1 MRICEDQRNGEGC
14 GAINPNDA
22 AVCARCGRSLQF
34 AVQLH
39 DPGDRIGAYT
49 VVRTLGHG
57 SFGAVYEAIDL
68 RAPERRTA
76 IKETFEAATV
86 RSFQREFEALVNL
99 RHPNLPR
106 YYEMFEADGCG
117 YLVMEFVPGQSLDE
131 ILARQ
136 KGPLSEQL
144 VVAYAEQLCDLLSY
158 LHSQHP
164 PIIHRDI
171 KPHNIRVT
179 PEGQVKLVDFGLFK
193 QGVQR
198 TRKTLHGLGTLEYMP
213 LEQFDW
219 SGGTDQRSDIYSLG
233 ATLYHLLTNR
243 YPLSAPRRMSS
254 VRDPLKPPHKL
265 NRRVSPHVSQA
276 VMRAMARFP
285 QERYPSAEAFCRD
298 LQGRTQRYVSG
309 ARIGRTLRG
318 HTSFVHGV
326 TWSPDGRMVAS
337 CGADR
342 TVRVWRA
349 EDGMPLACLEGHTD
363 RVLGV
368 AWSPDGSM
376 IASAGA
382 DRTVRLWNVREWRLL
397 RCFEGHGDTVHGV
410 AWSPDGDRLAS
421 ASADGALR
429 LWSVNDDEPPDEL
442 RTDRSLRLYGVGWRP
457 DGQSLAAG
465 YGDGV
470 VRLWHL
476 GEPPTLD
483 SLPGHTSYVYAVAW
497 SPDGQILASASA
509 DNTVRLWRLAKGRL
523 VHELRKHRNWAADL
537 AWSPIGR
544 MAGYGKEQRSA
555 EPLWLWRVGD
565 GSLCSI
571 LNGHQ
576 NYVYTVAWS
585 PDGQA
590 LASAGAD
597 STIRLWRHDGAPI
610 TILTGHADWVQG
622 VAWSPDGHALASA
635 SLDGTVQ
642 LWDLE

>member
-14 GAINPNDA
+14 GAINPNNA
-22 AVCARCGRSLQF
+22 TVCARCGRSLQF
-34 AVQLH
+34 AVQLR
-39 DPGDRIGAYT
+39 DPGDRIGAYE
-49 VVRTLGHG
+49 VVRDLGHG
-57 SFGAVYEAIDL
+57 SFGAVYEAVDT
-68 RAPERRTA
+68 RNPERRVA
-76 IKETFEAATV
+76 IKETFEAPSV
-86 RSFQREFEALVNL
+86 RGFQREFEALANL

-106 YYEMFEADGCG
+106 YFEMFEADGCG

-265 NRRVSPHVSQA
+265 NRRVSPQVSQA
-276 VMRAMARFP
+276 IMRAMARFP

-298 LQGRTQRYVSG
+298 LQGRAQRYISG
-309 ARIGRTLRG
+309 ARIGRALRG
-318 HTSFVHGV
+318 HGSFVHGV
-326 TWSPDGRMVAS
+326 AWSPDGRTVVS
-337 CGADR
+337 CSADR
-342 TVRVWRA
+342 TVRVWRVA
-349 EDGMPLACLEGHTD
+349 DGAPLACLEGHAD
-363 RVLGV
+363 RVLSV
-368 AWSPDGSM
+368 AWSPDGEL
-376 IASAGA
+376 IASASA
-382 DRTVRLWNVREWRLL
+382 DRTVRLWRVREWQVL
-397 RCFEGHGDTVHGV
+397 RILDAHAEAVHGV
-410 AWSPDGDRLAS
+410 AWSPDGDLIAS

-429 LWSVNDDEPPDEL
+429 LWQTSDDGPANEL
-442 RTDRSLRLYGVGWRP
+442 RPEAHARLYSVGWRP

-483 SLPGHTSYVYAVAW
+483 NLPGHTGYIYAVAW

-523 VHELRKHRNWAADL
+523 VNELRKHRNWAADL
-537 AWSPIGR
+537 AWSPIGKV
-544 MAGYGKEQRSA
+544 AGFGEATRR
-555 EPLWLWRVGD
+555 EPLWLWRVSD
-565 GSLCSI
+565 GSLCTT
-571 LNGHQ
+571 LTGHQ

-597 STIRLWRHDGAPI
+597 STIRLWRHDGMPI
-610 TILTGHADWVQG
+610 TTLTGHSDWVQC
-622 VAWSPDGHALASA
+622 VAWSPDGQNLASA
-635 SLDGTVQ
+635 SLDGTVL
-642 LWDLE
+642 LWNLE

>member
-22 AVCARCGRSLQF
+22 TVCARCGRSLQF

-39 DPGDRIGAYT
+39 DPGDRIGAYE
-49 VVRTLGHG
+49 VVRDLGHG
-57 SFGAVYEAIDL
+57 SFGAVYEAVDT
-68 RAPERRTA
+68 RNPERRVA
-76 IKETFEAATV
+76 IKETFEAPSV
-86 RSFQREFEALVNL
+86 RGFQREFEALANL

-265 NRRVSPHVSQA
+265 NRRVSPQVSQA
-276 VMRAMARFP
+276 IMRAMARFP
-285 QERYPSAEAFCRD
+285 QERYPSAEAFRRD
-298 LQGRTQRYVSG
+298 LQGRAQRYISG
-309 ARIGRTLRG
+309 ARIGRALSG

-326 TWSPDGRMVAS
+326 AWSPDGRMLVS

-349 EDGMPLACLEGHTD
+349 ADGAPLACLEGHTD
-363 RVLGV
+363 RVLSV
-368 AWSPDGSM
+368 AWSPDGEL
-376 IASAGA
+376 IASASA
-382 DRTVRLWNVREWRLL
+382 DRSVRLWRVREWQAL
-397 RCFEGHGDTVHGV
+397 RVLGGHAEAVHGV
-410 AWSPDGDRLAS
+410 AWSPDGDLLAS

-429 LWSVNDDEPPDEL
+429 LWQTADDGPAQEMRPEV
-442 RTDRSLRLYGVGWRP
+442 TVRLYSVGWRP

-470 VRLWHL
+470 VRLWRL
-476 GEPPTLD
+476 GEPPTFD

-509 DNTVRLWRLAKGRL
+509 DNSVRLWRLAKGRL
-523 VHELRKHRNWAADL
+523 VNELRKHRNWAADL
-537 AWSPIGR
+537 AWSPIGKV
-544 MAGYGKEQRSA
+544 AGFGEGDRR
-555 EPLWLWRVGD
+555 EPLWLWRVSD
-565 GSLCSI
+565 GSLCTT
-571 LNGHQ
+571 LTGHQ

-590 LASAGAD
+590 LASGGAD
-597 STIRLWRHDGAPI
+597 STIRLWRHDGMPI
-610 TILTGHADWVQG
+610 TTLTGHGDWVQS
-622 VAWSPDGHALASA
+622 VAWSPDGQILASA
-635 SLDGTVQ
+635 SLDGTVL
-642 LWDLE
+642 LWNLE

>member
-22 AVCARCGRSLQF
+22 TVCARCGRSLQF
-34 AVQLH
+34 AVQLR
-39 DPGDRIGAYT
+39 DPGDRIGAYE
-49 VVRTLGHG
+49 VVRDLGHG
-57 SFGAVYEAIDL
+57 SFGAVYEAVDT
-68 RAPERRTA
+68 RNPQRRVA
-76 IKETFEAATV
+76 IKETFEAPSV
-86 RSFQREFEALVNL
+86 RGFQREFEALANL

-131 ILARQ
+131 ILTRQ

-254 VRDPLKPPHKL
+254 VRDPLKPPHKV
-265 NRRVSPHVSQA
+265 NRRVSPQVSQA
-276 VMRAMARFP
+276 IMRAMARFP

-298 LQGRTQRYVSG
+298 LQGRAQRYISG
-309 ARIGRTLRG
+309 ARIGRALAG

-326 TWSPDGRMVAS
+326 AWSPDGRMLVS

-349 EDGMPLACLEGHTD
+349 ADGTPLACLEGHTD
-363 RVLGV
+363 RVLSV
-368 AWSPDGSM
+368 AWSPDGEL
-376 IASAGA
+376 IASASA
-382 DRTVRLWNVREWRLL
+382 DRSVRLWRAREWQAL
-397 RCFEGHGDTVHGV
+397 RVLDGHAEAVHGI
-410 AWSPDGDRLAS
+410 AWSPDGDLLAS

-429 LWSVNDDEPPDEL
+429 LWQTADDGPAHEMRPEV
-442 RTDRSLRLYGVGWRP
+442 TVRLYSVGWRP

-476 GEPPTLD
+476 GEPPTFDNLA
-483 SLPGHTSYVYAVAW
+483 GHTSYVYAVAW

-509 DNTVRLWRLAKGRL
+509 DNSVRLWRLAKGRL
-523 VHELRKHRNWAADL
+523 VNELRKHRNWAADL
-537 AWSPIGR
+537 AWSPIGKV
-544 MAGYGKEQRSA
+544 AGFGEGERR
-555 EPLWLWRVGD
+555 EPLWLWRVSD
-565 GSLCSI
+565 GSLCTT
-571 LNGHQ
+571 LTGHQ

-590 LASAGAD
+590 LASGGAD
-597 STIRLWRHDGAPI
+597 STIRLWRHDGMPI
-610 TILTGHADWVQG
+610 ATLTGHNDWVQS
-622 VAWSPDGHALASA
+622 VAWSPDGRTLASA
-635 SLDGTVQ
+635 SLDGTVL
-642 LWDLE
+642 LWNLE